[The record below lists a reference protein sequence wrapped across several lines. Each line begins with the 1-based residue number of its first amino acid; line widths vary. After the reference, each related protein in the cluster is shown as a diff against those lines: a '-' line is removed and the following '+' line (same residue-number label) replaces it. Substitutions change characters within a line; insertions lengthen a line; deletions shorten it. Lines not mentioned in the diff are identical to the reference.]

1 MTDTVSHPGPLGLVE
16 RAINLLNRIPF
27 SRLILVARCA
37 TFSVFFRSGLVK
49 ISDWNST
56 LMLFQNEYKVPI
68 LPPNI
73 AATMAASMELGL
85 SWFVLLGL
93 FTRLGVLGYFGMI
106 LVIQLFVYPMAWPDH
121 IQWTGFMIFILC
133 RGPGKISLDYL
144 LGRALKI
151 HPAAPNNA

>member
-1 MTDTVSHPGPLGLVE
+1 MTATTTQASPIGLVE
-16 RAINLLNRIPF
+16 RVINLLNRVPF
-27 SRLILVARCA
+27 SILILVARCA

-56 LMLFQNEYKVPI
+56 LMLFRNEYKVPI
-68 LPPNI
+68 LPPNV

-93 FTRLGVLGYFGMI
+93 FTRVGVLGYFGMI
-106 LVIQLFVYPMAWPDH
+106 LTIQLFVYPAAWPDH
-121 IQWTGFMIFILC
+121 IQWAAFMIFILC

-151 HPAAPNNA
+151 QTVAPSNA